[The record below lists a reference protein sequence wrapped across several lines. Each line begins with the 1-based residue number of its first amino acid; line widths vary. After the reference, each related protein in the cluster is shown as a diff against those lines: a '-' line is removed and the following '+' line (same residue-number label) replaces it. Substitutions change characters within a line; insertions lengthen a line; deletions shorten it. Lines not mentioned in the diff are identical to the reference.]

1 MDAAGWVSIIAAIG
15 TAVTAILS
23 ALALILVRNV
33 KDEVVDAR
41 TDVAEVHTIVNQQ
54 KTNAMRYEKLLVET
68 LQRAQVRVPVDA
80 SIDKETPQE

>member
-33 KDEVVDAR
+33 KSEVIDAR
-41 TDVAEVHTIVNQQ
+41 TDVAEVHTMVNQQ
-54 KTNAMRYEKLLVET
+54 RTDSKRYEKLLVET
-68 LQRAQVRVPVDA
+68 LQRAQVRVPVDV
-80 SIDKETPQE
+80 SIDKETP